1 MPQDPRHGEFGHRR
15 SRPDEDVADNAT
27 AASTGRRRRALG
39 DDGTGGTRVIDLLSK
54 HGKAPGNGSNHRRAA
69 EPEPPQAPQAP
80 QPPQASKPRRAAR
93 PPQNI
98 PPGPA
103 EQSDPRGWT
112 APEGASRR
120 SRPAPP
126 PNPGTPPATP
136 PPGWAPPAAGAQAP
150 QAPNGEPR
158 QGRRR
163 ARSESPARTADGP
176 SGRARPN
183 VGGAAAAFAGGA
195 AARNGAP
202 ADLPTRNGAPAE
214 PPAGRNGVPVEPP
227 AGRNSAPL
235 EPPVGR
241 NAAPLERPGRNGA
254 PAEPPARAPER
265 PIGNGA
271 PIEPPM
277 RGGAPVQPP
286 AGRNSAPAEPPAAEP
301 TRITQALTGEP
312 APAKP
317 PRRAPRPAAG
327 RPVPPPVDEDLEA
340 TTQHPAV
347 PAGPPQ
353 AEKTAMVARPKR
365 DDKTTIAKP
374 VAPPTSDAEQTAIVA
389 PAELDGLDGLDE
401 FDEFDDLD
409 DVEDAD
415 EPGETGE
422 ERKNDIKEID
432 ATLARFSAVHDE
444 IAAEEEARRKKYS
457 WLLGKRREPE
467 LGTNIPFDFVEGRD
481 GQSRVEW
488 KKKQRKRRTNLI
500 VMAVAMAASL
510 TVFLTLG
517 IAWGAT
523 TLWGPPSV
531 QALDPNS
538 DSIKEIAK
546 QTGDQNFLLVGSDT
560 RAGAT
565 AEDGVGNEQDEPGA
579 RSDTTIIAHIPADR
593 SRVVLVSFPR
603 DLKVDRPT
611 CERWDS
617 TTGKYTGEQVP
628 ADKGVR
634 LNSAYAVGGPLCTT
648 KVIQQISGLR
658 VNSFL
663 GIDFQ
668 GFKSMVDA
676 VQGVEICTE
685 KPIIDTTL
693 GTVLPQAG
701 QQTLTGEQALNYV
714 RARHVK
720 GDPTSDYGRMQRQQ
734 LFLSALLRK
743 TMSSQVLLDPGK
755 LGDFVKAVSANTFGE
770 NIGVDRLMDLG
781 QQMQGLD
788 ASRVTFI
795 TVPTTGY
802 ADEQGMEVLREGDT
816 KSLFQAILDDAP
828 IMSGSGGPAAVN
840 ATPSGGGAAAAN
852 GLFQQQ
858 PADPNQPP
866 AVPDGLSTVNA
877 GTDLCG

>member
-15 SRPDEDVADNAT
+15 SRPDEDAADSGT
-27 AASTGRRRRALG
+27 SASTGRRRRALS

-54 HGKAPGNGSNHRRAA
+54 HGKAPSSGTSRRRAA

-80 QPPQASKPRRAAR
+80 QPPQASRASRASKPRRAAEPPKHPASPAAR
-93 PPQNI
+93 PE
-98 PPGPA
+98 PPASP
-103 EQSDPRGWT
+103 SDWT
-112 APEGASRR
+112 APEGAPRR
-120 SRPAPP
+120 SRSAPP
-126 PNPGTPPATP
+126 NHPSTPPAT
-136 PPGWAPPAAGAQAP
+136 PPGWAPPAAGPPSA
-150 QAPNGEPR
+150 QAPNGKPR

-163 ARSESPARTADGP
+163 ALPDGP
-176 SGRARPN
+176 ALPADASAGRARPN
-183 VGGAAAAFAGGA
+183 PGAAATFAGGA

-202 ADLPTRNGAPAE
+202 TEPPMRNGALLEPPARNGAPA
-214 PPAGRNGVPVEPP
+214 PM
-227 AGRNSAPL
+227 
-235 EPPVGR
+235 
-241 NAAPLERPGRNGA
+241 RNGA
-254 PAEPPARAPER
+254 EPA
-265 PIGNGA
+265 
-271 PIEPPM
+271 
-277 RGGAPVQPP
+277 
-286 AGRNSAPAEPPAAEP
+286 AAEP
-301 TRITQALTGEP
+301 TRIAQALTGEP

-317 PRRAPRPAAG
+317 PHFAPRPPAA
-327 RPVPPPVDEDLEA
+327 RQVPPAVEADLEA
-340 TTQHPAV
+340 TTQHPAI
-347 PAGPPQ
+347 PAEPPK
-353 AEKTAMVARPKR
+353 AEQTAMVARPQQ
-365 DDKTTIAKP
+365 
-374 VAPPTSDAEQTAIVA
+374 AEQTAIVA
-389 PAELDGLDGLDE
+389 RPKRKPADDE
-401 FDEFDDLD
+401 KTTFARPVAPPVADAEATAIVAPAVSGGADAYDEFEQFDEFED
-409 DVEDAD
+409 DAD
-415 EPGETGE
+415 EAEDDVE

-444 IAAEEEARRKKYS
+444 IAAEEAARRKKYA
-457 WLLGKRREPE
+457 WLLGRRREPE
-467 LGTNIPFDFVEGRD
+467 LGTDIPFDFVEGRD
-481 GQSRVEW
+481 GQSRMEW

-523 TLWGPPSV
+523 TIWGPPSV

-538 DSIKEIAK
+538 DAIKDVAK

-560 RAGAT
+560 RAGAS
-565 AEDGVGNEQDEPGA
+565 AEDGVGSEQDEPGA
-579 RSDTTIIAHIPADR
+579 RADTTIIAHIPADR

-603 DLKVDRPT
+603 DLKVDMPA

-617 TTGKYTGEQVP
+617 TTGKYTGERVP
-628 ADKGVR
+628 ARKDAR

-676 VQGVEICTE
+676 VQGVEICTD

-701 QQTLTGEQALNYV
+701 RQTLTGEQALNYV

-743 TMSSQVLLDPGK
+743 AMSSQVLLDPGK

-802 ADEQGMEVLREGDT
+802 ADENGMEILREADT
-816 KSLFQAILDDAP
+816 KSLFQAILDEAP
-828 IMSGSGGPAAVN
+828 IMSGSGGPAALT
-840 ATPSGGGAAAAN
+840 TPSGGGAAATMN
-852 GLFQQQ
+852 DVRRQ

-866 AVPDGLSTVNA
+866 AVPNGLSTVNA
-877 GTDLCG
+877 GTDICG